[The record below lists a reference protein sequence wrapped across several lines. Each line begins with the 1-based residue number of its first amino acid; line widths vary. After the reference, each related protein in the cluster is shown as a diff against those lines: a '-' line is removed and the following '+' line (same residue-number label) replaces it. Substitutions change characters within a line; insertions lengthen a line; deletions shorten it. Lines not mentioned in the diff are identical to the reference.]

1 MTAIPSPMLT
11 CANGCL
17 RIQESC
23 SLPHD
28 FQVVE
33 TDFPCDP
40 PEPVCFLCR
49 DKQSG
54 AHFPAQKSR
63 QNPNRFFLGL
73 ALTAGE
79 TLELELSPEMPEKQL
94 HSVNLINRN
103 THWEIG
109 NGIIAIRIPAS
120 QDYQNPGPCAV
131 PGPVAGIRFRNGRW
145 FGETFFDTLK
155 PVKKVRTEILESGPL
170 RTVLRSRY
178 DELSYSITF
187 TLDAGQH
194 FIKIEEVFHAEESDQ
209 VVWIFEREH
218 LPETGYFLNQTPY
231 YETRHLHYFIDT
243 ELAKL
248 GPWTQQSQL
257 TLSDGFAF
265 RHPGE
270 DTIFGVIAL
279 RGEEWKGNRLNS
291 IDAWMR
297 RLRKSNRLSRRL
309 VPAWTKADAV
319 PGPPSERIPERDRT
333 ECVPALCWEGWLGYG
348 KRIWALAAATKAEF
362 TPPGGDDLTSTEP
375 PLSHFY
381 EEELDLPHLLRQ
393 QGLFR
398 KLHIQRGLYPL
409 EKMLAQTFHALPG
422 ETVWSFRSG
431 SDFMRYLIEPADP
444 EADIHSEQFLAKMT
458 RYIRA
463 RVASFWHG
471 AGVISTNPV
480 SSRRIAPLMFLTEE
494 LAKEKRIPEVL
505 LHELRSKMLFLANL
519 FHSQS
524 CYAGYAAMLPPDD
537 PDSFDPSL
545 KGMANQNFYTDIIN
559 VYGTAAMLWPDH
571 PCAKEWRKDFIA
583 MLSRQLAVHV
593 YPESGVWEESH
604 TYFQHVLL
612 TILPILKMLKERGD
626 YNWFKDPSFK
636 KLFSAALAQRGIPN
650 GASENLRALT
660 AFGDHDASVH
670 PYRLLWHNYAACFA
684 EEDPALAAR
693 LNWLGRESGGKTEDS
708 LPIEAPE
715 LKSEHLAGL
724 GVFFRGLAGDGSE
737 TLLAFRSGK
746 AWAHHHQ
753 DDGSIQLFAHGQFLL
768 GDAGCSGRTSG
779 PLKLD
784 DEGHSRWTVPG
795 LKILNYHWRF
805 NRGWITGKQLDQE
818 PQYATAFSPAVMT
831 LADEW
836 NIPLKKEL
844 RHFRSVVRFNPET
857 WLILD
862 SGMEPADSVYHFHL
876 GTTNLRKDAGRI
888 TAFFNGL
895 NLELIPLSRAVLKE
909 KGTVSGNEPHRNMIT
924 THLAFEV
931 PKTEPWSGFLIR
943 FGENP
948 SGENILPEVRME
960 NGILDVEYNGQT
972 LRLRHKP

>member
-1 MTAIPSPMLT
+1 MTATPSPMLF

-17 RIQESC
+17 RIQEPC
-23 SLPHD
+23 SLPHE

-33 TDFPCDP
+33 TGFPCEP
-40 PEPVCFLCR
+40 PEQTCFLCR
-49 DKQSG
+49 NKYNG
-54 AHFPAQKSR
+54 AHYPAQRSR
-63 QNPNRFFLGL
+63 RNPNRFFLGL
-73 ALTAGE
+73 ELAAGE
-79 TLELELSPEMPEKQL
+79 RLELELLPETPEKQL
-94 HSVNLINRN
+94 HAVTLTNRGSR
-103 THWEIG
+103 WELG
-109 NGIIAIRIPAS
+109 NGIVAVRIPAS
-120 QDYQNPGPCAV
+120 QNYENQGPCTV
-131 PGPVAGIRFRNGRW
+131 PGPVSGIRFRNGTW
-145 FGETFFDTLK
+145 FGETFFDTQN
-155 PVKKVRTEILESGPL
+155 PAADIRTEILESGPL

-194 FIKIEEVFHAEESDQ
+194 FIQIEEEFHAAESDQ
-209 VVWIFEREH
+209 LVWIFERDH
-218 LPETGYFLNQTPY
+218 LPETGYFLDQTPY

-265 RHPGE
+265 RHPRE

-297 RLRKSNRLSRRL
+297 RLRKGDRLSRRL

-333 ECVPALCWEGWLGYG
+333 ECTPALCWEAWLGCG
-348 KRIWALAAATKAEF
+348 RRIWALAAASKSEF

-381 EEELDLPHLLRQ
+381 EEELDLSHLLNQ

-409 EKMLAQTFHALPG
+409 EKMLSQTFDALPG
-422 ETVWSFRSG
+422 DTVWSFRSG
-431 SDFMRYLIEPADP
+431 NDFMRYLIEPADP
-444 EADIHSEQFLAKMT
+444 EADIRSDGFLAKMT
-458 RYIRA
+458 RYLRA

-494 LAKEKRIPEVL
+494 LAKEKQIPESL
-505 LHELRSKMLFLANL
+505 LAELRSKLLFLANL

-524 CYAGYAAMLPPDD
+524 CYAGHAAMLPPDNT
-537 PDSFDPSL
+537 DSFDPSL
-545 KGMANQNFYTDIIN
+545 RGMANQNFYTDIIN
-559 VYGTAAMLWPDH
+559 VYGTAAMLWPHH
-571 PCAKEWRKDFIA
+571 PDAENWKRDFIA

-612 TILPILKMLKERGD
+612 TLLPILKMLKEHGD

-636 KLFSAALAQRGIPN
+636 KLFTAALAQRGIPN
-650 GASENLRALT
+650 GASENLRALV

-684 EEDPALAAR
+684 ESDPALAAR
-693 LNWLGRESGGKTEDS
+693 LNWFGKEAGGKTETG
-708 LPIEAPE
+708 LPVEAPE

-724 GVFFRGLAGDGSE
+724 GVFFRGLAEDGYE

-753 DDGSIQLFAHGQFLL
+753 DDGSIQLFARGQFLL

-805 NRGWITGKQLDQE
+805 NRGWITGKQLDKE
-818 PQYATAFSPAVMT
+818 PQYATGFSPAVMM
-831 LADEW
+831 LADDR
-836 NIPLKKEL
+836 NISLKREL
-844 RHFRSVVRFNPET
+844 RHFRSVIRFNPET

-876 GTTNLRKDAGRI
+876 GTTNLRKDADRL

-924 THLAFEV
+924 SHLAFEV
-931 PKTEPWSGFLIR
+931 PKTEPWSAFLIR
-943 FGENP
+943 FGTT
-948 SGENILPEVRME
+948 LPAGDPLPAIRME
-960 NGILDVEYNGQT
+960 NGILHVEYSGLT
-972 LRLRHKP
+972 LCLRHKP